1 MISSVIKVL
10 FHRLILLSITI
21 SSVQAV
27 YAEEELWQFNH
38 TLETNL
44 QTYNGAADRKDSH
57 SAGYYISADY
67 LDTGNLAFSYN
78 NTSVNLGNNSYITEN
93 LYFLSGEY
101 HQYPDS
107 LPGKLSL
114 RFDSYFGK
122 DTLEYSI
129 SAPPPTTPGPGQGPG
144 YGKIN
149 NHRAASDTVK
159 ESIDIN
165 TYYFQCAFI
174 NYKKTFYTDIGYA
187 FTEYSATSN
196 TVVKQITPS
205 VGFGWN
211 DSYDWIQLR
220 VYFIELQKDT
230 SAFNEDKFESLE
242 TKYTHWLPDKASSKL
257 EFIRFTLLS
266 GKRVLAVDPDT
277 TTIYS
282 ITDLHKTSFSSSLQW
297 KTTKNRKIQAAIQ
310 YDQYHNSILADNY
323 DSYLFYINLQFRN

>member
-1 MISSVIKVL
+1 MISLIIKFL
-10 FHRLILLSITI
+10 FKRLLLLSITI
-21 SSVQAV
+21 TAVQSV
-27 YAEEELWQFNH
+27 YAEEDLWQLNH
-38 TLETNL
+38 TLQTNL
-44 QTYNGAADRKDSH
+44 QTYDGTADRKNAH

-67 LDTGNLAFSYN
+67 LDSGNLSFSYN
-78 NTSVNLGNNSYITEN
+78 NTSVNLGNNAYITEN

-107 LPGKLSL
+107 MPGKLSL

-122 DTLEYSI
+122 DTLEYSL
-129 SAPPPTTPGPGQGPG
+129 SSPPPTTPGPGQGPG
-144 YGKIN
+144 HGKVKTN
-149 NHRAASDTVK
+149 RAASDAVK

-165 TYYFQCAFI
+165 SYYFQCAFI

-187 FTEYSATSN
+187 YSEYSATSN
-196 TVVKQITPS
+196 TIVNQITPS

-211 DSYDWIQLR
+211 DSYDWIQWR
-220 VYFIELQKDT
+220 AYFIELQKNT
-230 SAFNEDKFESLE
+230 SAFNDDKFESIE
-242 TKYTHWLPDKASSKL
+242 TKYTHWFPDEVSSKL

-282 ITDLHKTSFSSSLQW
+282 ITDLHKTSISSGIQW
-297 KTTKNRKIQAAIQ
+297 KITKNNKILATIQ
-310 YDQYHNSILADNY
+310 YDQYRNATLADNY

>member
-1 MISSVIKVL
+1 M
-10 FHRLILLSITI
+10 LSITMTT
-21 SSVQAV
+21 VQIV

-38 TLETNL
+38 TLQTNL
-44 QTYNGAADRKDSH
+44 QTYDGTPDRKNAH

-67 LDTGNLAFSYN
+67 LDSGNLAFSYN
-78 NTSVNLGNNSYITEN
+78 HTLVNLGNNADVTEN
-93 LYFLSGEY
+93 MYFLSGEY

-122 DTLEYSI
+122 DTLEYSL
-129 SAPPPTTPGPGQGPG
+129 SSPPSTIPGPGQGPG
-144 YGKIN
+144 SGPGSGKITT
-149 NHRAASDTVK
+149 HRAVSDTVR

-187 FTEYSATSN
+187 YSEYSATSN
-196 TVVKQITPS
+196 TVVNQITPS

-211 DSYDWIQLR
+211 DSYDWIQWRAYL
-220 VYFIELQKDT
+220 IELQEDT
-230 SAFNEDKFESLE
+230 SAFNDDKFESIE
-242 TKYTHWLPDKASSKL
+242 TKYTHWFPDEDTSKL

-282 ITDLHKTSFSSSLQW
+282 ITDLHKTSFSSSIQW
-297 KTTKNRKIQAAIQ
+297 NITNNKNVLASIQ
-310 YDQYHNSILADNY
+310 YDKYRNSTSADNY